1 MGVTA
6 FRGIDLKMKVL
17 VSSGMHASARFRDVE
32 VLDIESQTLSSVADY
47 PAVSQFYKL
56 VNIFLVIYREIL
68 ADSD

>member
-17 VSSGMHASARFRDVE
+17 VSSGMHGSARFRDVE

-47 PAVSQFYKL
+47 PAVSQLYKL
-56 VNIFLVIYREIL
+56 MNIFSLIYHEIL
-68 ADSD
+68 PDSN